1 MFFVSHF
8 TLQTWHFKGSK
19 YAICLVVRFKLMKYK
34 ENEEKK
40 NQLYKIY
47 FEIYFDTA
55 ERRTSAFGG
64 RLRLFFPETEVAP
77 QVTRQQLIR
86 SCDTCCL
93 SFFRLL
99 TLAWVR
105 LWRVAPVVVRQLPCL
120 YIKYYGCCGS
130 PVL

>member
-1 MFFVSHF
+1 MA
-8 TLQTWHFKGSK
+8 FKGFQ
-19 YAICLVVRFKLMKYK
+19 ICYLFSSSAQADEIQRKRKTK
-34 ENEEKK
+34 
-40 NQLYKIY
+40 QLYKIY

-55 ERRTSAFGG
+55 ERRTRAFGD
-64 RLRLFFPETEVAP
+64 RLRLFFPETEVVL

-105 LWRVAPVVVRQLPCL
+105 LWRVARVVVRQLPCL
-120 YIKYYGCCGS
+120 YIKYYGGCGS